1 MPRTDRNRAPGEGTL
16 YEEKSRNRWVG
27 AVVIDGK
34 RRKVTA
40 KTKTEARQKLNALTR
55 SRDNGVQVGDG
66 NTTVAQLV
74 DKWMAR
80 DVASRSIAPSTLD
93 TYRWSTRNINAGLG
107 KRRVRELTT
116 DDIENWLDKMSE
128 AGLARSSLKKFR
140 STLRQALEFGERRGV
155 VNRNAASIAKLTPG
169 ARPTAERTALT
180 PDQLRTFLTV
190 CANERLGAMFAIQA
204 TVGLRPGEASG
215 LCWDAVDLES
225 GTITIRTAV
234 RNEGNT
240 AVLVD
245 RLKTRRAHRA
255 VVLPVQVIRMLT
267 EHRRRQTIER
277 LASDSWA
284 DSRLVFAT
292 RAGTPLSA
300 SNVRRELDRITLE
313 AELPGVTP
321 NELRHTAASNL
332 SAAGVPIEQIADVL
346 GHTDT
351 AMLMEVYRH
360 AVRPSIDAAASAMNR
375 LIAENA

>member
-1 MPRTDRNRAPGEGTL
+1 
-16 YEEKSRNRWVG
+16 
-27 AVVIDGK
+27 
-34 RRKVTA
+34 
-40 KTKTEARQKLNALTR
+40 
-55 SRDNGVQVGDG
+55 
-66 NTTVAQLV
+66 
-74 DKWMAR
+74 
-80 DVASRSIAPSTLD
+80 
-93 TYRWSTRNINAGLG
+93 
-107 KRRVRELTT
+107 
-116 DDIENWLDKMSE
+116 
-128 AGLARSSLKKFR
+128 
-140 STLRQALEFGERRGV
+140 
-155 VNRNAASIAKLTPG
+155 
-169 ARPTAERTALT
+169 
-180 PDQLRTFLTV
+180 
-190 CANERLGAMFAIQA
+190 
-204 TVGLRPGEASG
+204 
-215 LCWDAVDLES
+215 
-225 GTITIRTAV
+225 
-234 RNEGNT
+234 
-240 AVLVD
+240 
-245 RLKTRRAHRA
+245 
-255 VVLPVQVIRMLT
+255 MLT